1 MDDSGSPML
10 IGFIIYICFIIL
22 DAMLF
27 GFGAAIQSVSD
38 SALEGK
44 ERESGKAERIR
55 YWKDNPDDLINT
67 IQIISNLLCL
77 LTGSIVVH
85 TVSAQWHQALTHTEL
100 ARYLPSEVIYA
111 LTACLAIFL
120 FLLFLYPI
128 GIHVPKLLGKKN
140 ARNWCFGLVDI
151 VDKIVRIS
159 SPVTKLILLFAH
171 LLLKILG
178 IPPEKFQED
187 VTEEE
192 IISMVN
198 EGHEQGMLEAK
209 EAEMINNI
217 FEFGDKDAQD
227 IMTHRK
233 NIVAVNGMQQF
244 STALEFMLNA
254 TNSRFPVY
262 EGDIDNVTGI
272 IHLKDAMKC
281 HTSGGYEDWLVKDI
295 PDLIRPAVFIPETR
309 KINLLFKSMQ
319 SKKLQM
325 VMVADEYGQ
334 TAGLVALEDILEEI
348 VGNIQDEYD
357 VEENMIERLS
367 EHTFIMDGMAALDE
381 VEESLG
387 TELYVEE
394 DIETLNGYLI
404 SKLEKIPAED
414 EHSTIEACGWKF
426 EILSVAQKTIHKV
439 RVTKISEA
447 ETKTQQQVEEGA

>member
-1 MDDSGSPML
+1 MDDNGSPIF

-44 ERESGKAERIR
+44 ETESEKAKRIR
-55 YWKDNPDDLINT
+55 YWKDNPAALVNT

-85 TVSAQWHQALTHTEL
+85 TISAQWHQALLHTEL
-100 ARYLPSEVIYA
+100 VRYLSSEVLYA
-111 LTACLAIFL
+111 LTVCLAIFL
-120 FLLFLYPI
+120 FLLFLYPL
-128 GIHVPKLLGKKN
+128 GIHVPKLLGRKN
-140 ARNWCFGLVDI
+140 ARSWCFGLVGI
-151 VDKIVRIS
+151 VDKIVLIS
-159 SPVTKLILLFAH
+159 SPITRLILLFVH

-178 IPPEKFQED
+178 IQPEKYQED

-233 NIVAVNGMQQF
+233 NIVAVNGMERF
-244 STALEFMLNA
+244 SQALDFMLNA

-281 HTSGGYEDWLVKDI
+281 HTTGRYDDWLVKDI

-367 EHTFIMDGMAALDE
+367 ERVFLMDGMASLDE
-381 VEESLG
+381 VEEALG

-404 SKLEKIPAED
+404 SKLEKIPSED
-414 EHSTIEACGWKF
+414 EHSTIESCGCKF

-439 RVTKISEA
+439 RVTRILEA
-447 ETKTQQQVEEGA
+447 DTDTGEQVEE